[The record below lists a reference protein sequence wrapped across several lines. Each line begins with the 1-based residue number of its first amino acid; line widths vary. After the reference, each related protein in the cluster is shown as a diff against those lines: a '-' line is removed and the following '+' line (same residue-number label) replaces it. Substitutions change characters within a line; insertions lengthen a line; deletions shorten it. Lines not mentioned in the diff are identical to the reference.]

1 MSLLKHGRGAMLALC
16 LCARPDLKC
25 PCPARAKKFKF
36 RDELPALRRRYRP
49 RHVPS
54 SPSPTLSSSSSLS
67 QLRAEADPP
76 VGPNAE
82 SVPLTIGEQVSP
94 SLAVRAISS
103 QQTQVYSDFVMCCF
117 PCIFKCTENRVP
129 VTCFEFVEFQDRRRG
144 AMDTCFDW
152 ALRTITATYTGLVDG
167 DSRFV
172 EAGTLSCPRALRA
185 LAGALSDVSAAK
197 SDEVLATAIGL
208 AIFEKYACS
217 APDSWLRHAEGI
229 KSLMR
234 LRGPEAHLHGYG
246 QAMYLA
252 YRHFFIT
259 AALMTREESFLQGPE
274 WQALDERLV
283 ALSAKHPDTSVYTDI
298 VERGFREMVK
308 TPGYVKQARKTLA
321 LPPMKRAATQS
332 ELLQNILASRATL
345 QGVYTLLGVSISMT
359 QADHKHGRFTGP
371 ISYYFFDNFSTQ
383 AMSGIRS
390 GTLLLNHL
398 LSLLDPKQRPAIEQE
413 NRALEGREPKSPR
426 DASAS
431 LLTPLRAFETPP
443 SQQRLLIEP
452 NVIIGR
458 KESMTTDWMDR
469 VVTTMG
475 MDGVRVSLLDE

>member
-1 MSLLKHGRGAMLALC
+1 M
-16 LCARPDLKC
+16 
-25 PCPARAKKFKF
+25 
-36 RDELPALRRRYRP
+36 
-49 RHVPS
+49 
-54 SPSPTLSSSSSLS
+54 
-67 QLRAEADPP
+67 
-76 VGPNAE
+76 
-82 SVPLTIGEQVSP
+82 TIDEQVSP

-103 QQTQVYSDFVMCCF
+103 QQTQVYADFVMCCF
-117 PCIFKCTENRVP
+117 PCIFKCTENRIP
-129 VTCFEFVEFQDRRRG
+129 VTCLEFVEFPDRRRG
-144 AMDTCFDW
+144 AMNTCFDW
-152 ALRTITATYTGLVDG
+152 ALRAVTATYTGLVHG

-172 EAGTLSCPRALRA
+172 EAGTASYLRALRA

-217 APDSWLRHAEGI
+217 APDSWLRHAEGV

-259 AALMTREESFLQGPE
+259 AALMTGEECFLQEPE

-283 ALSAKHPDTSVYTDI
+283 ALSAKHPDSSVYTDI

-321 LPPMKRAATQS
+321 LPPMKQVAAQS

-345 QGVYTLLGVSISMT
+345 RGVHTELGVSISMI

-371 ISYYFFDNFSTQ
+371 IPYYFFDTFSMQ

-390 GTLLLNHL
+390 GILLLNHL

-413 NRALEGREPKSPR
+413 NRTLEGRKPKPPR
-426 DASAS
+426 DASVS
-431 LLTPLRAFETPP
+431 LLTPPRSSEAPP
-443 SQQRLLIEP
+443 SQPRLLIEP
-452 NVIIGR
+452 NVVIGR